1 MKSVVEVD
9 LKCLARIVRLKTEL
23 IFCFLCKKWEFQIPQ
38 SDDVHL
44 FKKKKEL
51 YCSIAKRKEK
61 SNALWIVI
69 KAIRP
74 HPELLLRWSVEVNYQ
89 SHT

>member
-1 MKSVVEVD
+1 MSRSNRETQNRTNILFSVQEMK
-9 LKCLARIVRLKTEL
+9 
-23 IFCFLCKKWEFQIPQ
+23 FQIPQ

-61 SNALWIVI
+61 SNAL
-69 KAIRP
+69 
-74 HPELLLRWSVEVNYQ
+74 
-89 SHT
+89 